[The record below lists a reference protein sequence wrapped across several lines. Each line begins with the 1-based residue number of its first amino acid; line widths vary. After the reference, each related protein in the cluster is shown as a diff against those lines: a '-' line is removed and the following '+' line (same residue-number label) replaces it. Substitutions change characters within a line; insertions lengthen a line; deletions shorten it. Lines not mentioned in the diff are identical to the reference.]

1 MILLCLQAD
10 KNSIVQSAAA
20 YLKELKTTKEDLYKQ
35 NKNLKERVDTENILL
50 SKGLNLRTGH
60 KMEDENMKI
69 DEAKINVQL
78 MNPVST
84 IDSMIKALQCM
95 KEMGVIAMSIQS
107 KFSEDE
113 STTMMTIN
121 TKVFSQ
127 FLSVTLKFISK

>member
-1 MILLCLQAD
+1 MRRERHRRAKLSESYSKLYSILTSRSKAD
-10 KNSIVQSAAA
+10 KNSIVQSAAV

-35 NKNLKERVDTENILL
+35 NKNLK
-50 SKGLNLRTGH
+50 H

-69 DEAKINVQL
+69 DEVKIKVQV

-84 IDSMIKALQCM
+84 IDSMIEALQCM

-121 TKVFSQ
+121 TKV
-127 FLSVTLKFISK
+127 